1 MRCAGPFGRFRGGGG
16 HGPVQAPQML
26 AYPARDAAVA
36 EASDSW
42 RTELGVV
49 LVCAGLL
56 LNKATVGQDVITED
70 DSRALSRRAT

>member
-1 MRCAGPFGRFRGGGG
+1 VLRLMRIHQNKTRA
-16 HGPVQAPQML
+16 
-26 AYPARDAAVA
+26 
-36 EASDSW
+36 
-42 RTELGVV
+42 V